1 MKELARECANHVQVV
16 EVVLPGGDTIIIANV
31 YDQHDGSEASRLAQ
45 CAAWGE
51 ITKQRKVIIAGDMN
65 AHSKTWNPRAT
76 RNRNHIFWERLIED
90 EDLFVWN
97 TEEATRMGPGA
108 MNHSI
113 IDLTISSPN
122 VELNWYLLSGEVTG
136 SDHKLIRWE
145 VLGTASPR
153 VNTNMET
160 TGWDITG
167 WDPTK
172 ADREEDQKKARER
185 RENARKCFVGMVE
198 GTPILT
204 DKSTREEA
212 TTAAEALRV
221 AMTVTLD
228 EHGRKKR
235 WCSRSKP
242 WWNADLK
249 ELRKDLGRA
258 RRKWRVA
265 GISRVKAARRKLRQA
280 IRKAKRDCWNRFL
293 QEADHGNKV
302 WTAVR
307 YTAPRIDKTGQALE
321 REDGTIA
328 EGRRDREQVILQ
340 AHFPQGPLGDFQP
353 AEGGQ
358 AYKRVDLHL
367 VGSLLKA
374 AANAS
379 APGDDRI
386 LAEIVKVFWQWD
398 EQRITQLVRACIRL
412 GFHPGIWKTVKG
424 VVIPKPGKPDYSKVR
439 AYRVIS
445 LLDVV
450 SKLLERTAAHLIADH
465 LEWKTEL
472 HEGQFGCRKRRSCV
486 DAVAKRMDKKKSSRG
501 PLHGR
506 QISIQ
511 QRRQDF
517 PVETHG
523 GVGAGVRPY
532 PVGDELYDRPTSE
545 ACARWPSWRTQ
556 CCGHRGATGLSGRSH
571 PLHHISVRDIQG
583 GRAGGPRNL
592 RAIVRG

>member
-1 MKELARECANHVQVV
+1 VPKLVALQHNCARGGQVLEAVLDSAVRKNADLVLIQKPREMGEKDSTHSHPSFTFIRGVVGVPAKCWIAVNRATRYQVTELKELARECANHVQVV

-31 YDQHDGSEASRLAQ
+31 YDQHDRSEASRLAQ

-51 ITKQRKVIIAGDMN
+51 IAKQCKVIIAGDMN

-136 SDHKLIRWE
+136 SDHELIRWE

-172 ADREEDQKKARER
+172 ADGEEDQKKARER

-204 DKSTREEA
+204 DESTREEA

-265 GISRVKAARRKLRQA
+265 GISRVKAARRKLRRA

-302 WTAVR
+302 
-307 YTAPRIDKTGQALE
+307 
-321 REDGTIA
+321 
-328 EGRRDREQVILQ
+328 
-340 AHFPQGPLGDFQP
+340 
-353 AEGGQ
+353 
-358 AYKRVDLHL
+358 
-367 VGSLLKA
+367 
-374 AANAS
+374 
-379 APGDDRI
+379 
-386 LAEIVKVFWQWD
+386 
-398 EQRITQLVRACIRL
+398 
-412 GFHPGIWKTVKG
+412 
-424 VVIPKPGKPDYSKVR
+424 
-439 AYRVIS
+439 
-445 LLDVV
+445 
-450 SKLLERTAAHLIADH
+450 
-465 LEWKTEL
+465 
-472 HEGQFGCRKRRSCV
+472 
-486 DAVAKRMDKKKSSRG
+486 
-501 PLHGR
+501 
-506 QISIQ
+506 
-511 QRRQDF
+511 
-517 PVETHG
+517 
-523 GVGAGVRPY
+523 
-532 PVGDELYDRPTSE
+532 
-545 ACARWPSWRTQ
+545 
-556 CCGHRGATGLSGRSH
+556 
-571 PLHHISVRDIQG
+571 
-583 GRAGGPRNL
+583 
-592 RAIVRG
+592 